1 MLNIVTNLK
10 ELFLFNFQNW
20 VQLCYG
26 IVTMVKNCHLTEIFN
41 KLVQEEQAD
50 GVDTMMTLNRT
61 KIFQSSD
68 VMVSTP
74 VLH

>member
-1 MLNIVTNLK
+1 ML
-10 ELFLFNFQNW
+10 W
-20 VQLCYG
+20 
-26 IVTMVKNCHLTEIFN
+26 NCHPTEIFN